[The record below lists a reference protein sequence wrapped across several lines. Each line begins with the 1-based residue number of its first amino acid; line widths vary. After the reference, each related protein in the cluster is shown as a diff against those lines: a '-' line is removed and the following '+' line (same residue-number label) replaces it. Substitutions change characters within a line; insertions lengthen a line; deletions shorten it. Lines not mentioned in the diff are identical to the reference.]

1 MPWAQAAALF
11 GGRGGALISLVRP
24 IRVSGRPW
32 DPSIPAAFF
41 FFATRFQARQNVAAG
56 RQESKM
62 PIRRRFIGALVL
74 ALALSAGLSAGLAS
88 PAMAQAKKIV
98 IGFQK
103 SSTLLI
109 LLKGQGVLEKALA
122 DQGVSVEWNE
132 FTSGLPMV
140 EALNVGALDL
150 SADVADTVPLFA
162 QSAGTDFTYFLQER
176 PSPTAEG
183 IVVAKDSPIQKTADL
198 KGKKLAVAKASGA
211 HYLTVSALRQA
222 GLAFG
227 ADVEVAYLQ
236 PADAR
241 TAFESGAIDAWA
253 TWDPFLATVEL
264 ASGARKIDDGS
275 TTGVSYTRFYPI
287 STKFLAENPD
297 VAKVIAEELFKI
309 GQWVKANPEEAAKIQ
324 APLVGLDIEVVKLG
338 NSRRSYAV
346 APIDE
351 EAIAEQQK
359 IADLFVEEK
368 LLPKPIKVS
377 EVPAYKPAP

>member
-1 MPWAQAAALF
+1 MPTSRRALAVLAAAL
-11 GGRGGALISLVRP
+11 
-24 IRVSGRPW
+24 
-32 DPSIPAAFF
+32 AA
-41 FFATRFQARQNVAAG
+41 
-56 RQESKM
+56 
-62 PIRRRFIGALVL
+62 VL
-74 ALALSAGLSAGLAS
+74 ALGPAS
-88 PAMAQAKKIV
+88 QAQAQDKKIV

-109 LLKGQGVLEKALA
+109 LLKGQGILEKALA
-122 DQGVSVEWNE
+122 GQGVEVEWNE

-183 IVVAKDSPIQKTADL
+183 IVVPKDSPVQTTADL
-198 KGKKLAVAKASGA
+198 KGRKLAVAKASGA
-211 HYLTVSALRQA
+211 HYLTVSALKKA
-222 GLAFG
+222 GLTFG
-227 ADVEVAYLQ
+227 KDVEIAYLQ

-241 TAFESGAIDAWA
+241 TAFESKAIDAWA
-253 TWDPFLATVEL
+253 TWDPFLATVEIV
-264 ASGARKIDDGS
+264 SGARKIDDGS

-297 VAKVIAEELFKI
+297 LAKIIADELTKI
-309 GQWVKANPEEAAKIQ
+309 GEWVKANPDEAAKIQ

-346 APIDE
+346 AAVDA

-359 IADLFVEEK
+359 IADLFVDEG

-377 EVPAYKPAP
+377 AVPAWQGAN